1 MARIFEQTIQ
11 PQCTPRELQKIIRG
25 ETGTRL
31 YITGVRKA
39 MRRRGLIPK
48 VPQRVH
54 ISRAGKEAVRGWQYR
69 FDKRVSC
76 LEGNGF
82 TIVDEN
88 EAFFIHDV
96 ISGRKYWFP
105 RRERIVVPYTGSHR
119 RIVVYGPSPR
129 TAGSSSGR
137 ARALTRPPSSDISRR
152 CRGASGRWRW

>member
-1 MARIFEQTIQ
+1 
-11 PQCTPRELQKIIRG
+11 
-25 ETGTRL
+25 
-31 YITGVRKA
+31 

-105 RRERIVVPYTGSHR
+105 RRERIVVPYAGSHR
-119 RIVVYGPSPR
+119 RIVVYG
-129 TAGSSSGR
+129 AIAKDGR
-137 ARALTRPPSSDISRR
+137 QLFRMHESFDAPTFVGYLKVM
-152 CRGASGRWRW
+152 